1 MFNLPRRAHDTR
13 GFVSSHHLCTDET
26 RRSFLLV
33 LVSDAETSLSGSRDS
48 LHSCVVVLFQ
58 VRTGLQSR
66 FTKLVK
72 SHGVYKM
79 STCLLTNIKATR
91 HDLGLTS
98 ALVDL
103 RERESWFFSTLSSL
117 SSLSSHF

>member
-1 MFNLPRRAHDTR
+1 
-13 GFVSSHHLCTDET
+13 
-26 RRSFLLV
+26 
-33 LVSDAETSLSGSRDS
+33 
-48 LHSCVVVLFQ
+48 
-58 VRTGLQSR
+58 
-66 FTKLVK
+66 
-72 SHGVYKM
+72 M

>member
-1 MFNLPRRAHDTR
+1 
-13 GFVSSHHLCTDET
+13 
-26 RRSFLLV
+26 
-33 LVSDAETSLSGSRDS
+33 
-48 LHSCVVVLFQ
+48 
-58 VRTGLQSR
+58 
-66 FTKLVK
+66 
-72 SHGVYKM
+72 M

-117 SSLSSHF
+117 SSLSSHFSGPYQKHTQKQEPKKTQKFIVPAMEGWPAGRQVDKQTFCDM